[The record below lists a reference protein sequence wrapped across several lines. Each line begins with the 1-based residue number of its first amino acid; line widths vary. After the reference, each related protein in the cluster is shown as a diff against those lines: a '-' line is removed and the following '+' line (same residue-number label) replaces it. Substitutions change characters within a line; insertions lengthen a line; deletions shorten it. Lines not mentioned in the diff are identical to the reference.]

1 MRMAMLSLYLI
12 MLVLT
17 VEILY
22 LDYYVKRLIT
32 RSVNQEKLIV
42 TLTTRLDG
50 IDKRVTVN
58 QKAIV
63 YGKE

>member
-42 TLTTRLDG
+42 ILTTRLDG